1 MPPRTQSRSSE
12 TNVAALLGEHLRRAR
27 IASGYRSQDALASAL
42 GTDRSVVTKC
52 ETGERPPNV
61 SVLTAWLD
69 ACEITGQL
77 RAVLEG
83 LSKLARTR
91 EGPVKQWV
99 APWFETEAKAH
110 TLRYWAPVIVPGL
123 VQTPAYARELFA
135 AMGQDEGKVSE
146 LTEVRMGRQAILD
159 RPDLPDVT
167 IALWE
172 PVLHHLIG
180 SPEVMRN
187 QLARLVE
194 LSARPRILIHI
205 LPGKLGANAGLG
217 GAINLAATGDAAELL
232 LSDGLVEDQLTN
244 DPALVRKASTTFN
257 GVRADSLP
265 RSDSRNVIMEAME
278 RWSD

>member
-12 TNVAALLGEHLRRAR
+12 TNVGALLGEHLRRAR

-135 AMGQDEGKVSE
+135 AMGHDEGKVSE

-244 DPALVRKASTTFN
+244 DPAPVRKASTTFN
-257 GVRADSLP
+257 GVRSDSLP

>member
-1 MPPRTQSRSSE
+1 MPPRMQSRSSE
-12 TNVAALLGEHLRRAR
+12 TDIGALLGEHLKRAR
-27 IASGYRSQDALASAL
+27 IASGYRSQDALASTL
-42 GTDRSVVTKC
+42 GTDRSVVTKS

-61 SVLTAWLD
+61 NVLTAWLD

-77 RAVLEG
+77 REVLEG

-135 AMGQDEGKVSE
+135 AMGHDEGKVSE
-146 LTEVRMGRQAILD
+146 LVDVRMGRQAILE
-159 RPDLPDVT
+159 LPDPPDIT

-180 SPEVMRN
+180 SPEVMRH
-187 QLARLVE
+187 QLGRLVE

-205 LPGKLGANAGLG
+205 LPGELGANAGLG
-217 GAINLAATGDAAELL
+217 GAINLAATDDAAELL
-232 LSDGLVEDQLTN
+232 LSDGLVEDRLTN

-265 RSDSRNVIMEAME
+265 RSDSRHVITEAME
-278 RWSD
+278 TWSD

>member
-1 MPPRTQSRSSE
+1 MPPRTQSRSPE
-12 TNVAALLGEHLRRAR
+12 TNISAFLGEQLKLVR
-27 IASGYRSQDALASAL
+27 IAAGYRSQDALAAAL
-42 GTDRSVVTKC
+42 GTDRSVVTKA

-61 SVLTAWLD
+61 NVLTAWLD
-69 ACEITGQL
+69 TCALTDQL
-77 RAVLEG
+77 REVLEG
-83 LSKLARTR
+83 LSKLARSR

-135 AMGQDEGKVSE
+135 AMGQDEGKVNE
-146 LTEVRMGRQAILD
+146 LVEIRMGRQAILD
-159 RPDLPDVT
+159 RPDPPDVT

-180 SPEVMRN
+180 SPEVMRD

-194 LSARPRILIHI
+194 LSRRPQILIHV
-205 LPGKLGANAGLG
+205 LPGRLGANAGLG
-217 GAINLAATGDAAELL
+217 GAINLAASDDAPELL
-232 LSDGLVEDQLTN
+232 LSDGLVEDRLTN
-244 DPALVRKASTTFN
+244 DQALVRKASTTFN

-265 RSDSRNVIMEAME
+265 RSDSRNMLMEAME
-278 RWSD
+278 TWSA

>member
-1 MPPRTQSRSSE
+1 MPPRTQSRSPE
-12 TNVAALLGEHLRRAR
+12 TDVGALLGEHLKLAR
-27 IASGYRSQDALASAL
+27 TAAGYRSQDALASAL
-42 GTDRSVVTKC
+42 GTDRSVVTKS

-69 ACEITGQL
+69 TCGVAGQL
-77 RAVLEG
+77 RALLEG
-83 LSKLARTR
+83 LSKLARAR
-91 EGPVKQWV
+91 EGPVKPWV
-99 APWFETEAKAH
+99 APWFETEARAH

-123 VQTPAYARELFA
+123 VQIPAYARELFA
-135 AMGQDEGKVSE
+135 AMGHDEGKVSE
-146 LTEVRMGRQAILD
+146 LVEVRMGRQAILD
-159 RPDLPDVT
+159 QPDPPDVT

-180 SPEVMRN
+180 SPEVMRD

-194 LSARPRILIHI
+194 LSRRPQILIHV

-217 GAINLAATGDAAELL
+217 GAINLASTNDAAELL

-244 DPALVRKASTTFN
+244 DQTLVRKASTTFN

-265 RSDSRNVIMEAME
+265 RSDSRNVLMEAMD
-278 RWSD
+278 RWND

>member
-1 MPPRTQSRSSE
+1 MPPRTQSRSPE
-12 TNVAALLGEHLRRAR
+12 TDVGALLGEHLKRVR
-27 IASGYRSQDALASAL
+27 IASGHRSQDALASTL
-42 GTDRSVVTKC
+42 GTDRSVVTKS
-52 ETGERPPNV
+52 ETGERTPNV

-135 AMGQDEGKVSE
+135 VMGHDEGKVSE
-146 LTEVRMGRQAILD
+146 LVEVRMGRQAILD
-159 RPDLPDVT
+159 LPDPPDVT

-180 SPEVMRN
+180 SPGVMRD

-194 LSARPRILIHI
+194 LSTRPRILIHV

-217 GAINLAATGDAAELL
+217 GAINLAATDDAAELL
-232 LSDGLVEDQLTN
+232 LSDGLVEDRLTN
-244 DPALVRKASTTFN
+244 DPAMVRKASTTFN

-265 RSDSRNVIMEAME
+265 RSDTRNVITEAME

>member
-12 TNVAALLGEHLRRAR
+12 TDVGALLGEHLRRAR
-27 IASGYRSQDALASAL
+27 IASGYRSQDALAVAL
-42 GTDRSVVTKC
+42 GTDRSVVTKS

-61 SVLTAWLD
+61 NVLTAWLD

-77 RAVLEG
+77 REVLEG
-83 LSKLARTR
+83 LAKLARTR

-135 AMGQDEGKVSE
+135 AMGHDESKVSE
-146 LTEVRMGRQAILD
+146 LIEIRMGRQAILD
-159 RPDLPDVT
+159 LPDSPDVT

-172 PVLHHLIG
+172 PVLRHLIG
-180 SPEVMRN
+180 SPEVMRE

-194 LSARPRILIHI
+194 LSMRPRILVHI

-217 GAINLAATGDAAELL
+217 GAINLAATDEAAELL
-232 LSDGLVEDQLTN
+232 LSDGLVEDRLTN

-257 GVRADSLP
+257 GVRADALP
-265 RSDSRNVIMEAME
+265 RSDSRNVITEAME
-278 RWSD
+278 TWSD